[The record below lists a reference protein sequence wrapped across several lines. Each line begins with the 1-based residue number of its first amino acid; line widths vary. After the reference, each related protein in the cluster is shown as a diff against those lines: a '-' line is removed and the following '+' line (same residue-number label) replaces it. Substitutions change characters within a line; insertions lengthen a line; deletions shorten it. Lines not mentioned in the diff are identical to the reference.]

1 MKKRLLVFVVA
12 ALSFIEVMGQEAQ
25 EKDLVGYGGGRYEV
39 FKTGGQE
46 SIDLWFKWM
55 ELHVKEDTEGILA
68 LAHDDIVIE
77 APEATLNGKAELKEW
92 MSTTFTNGDLTVEHR
107 WAVPL
112 RFVNDDGTVNPG
124 DWIVNDY
131 VVNYKTND
139 GLTTDDSEA
148 NVYIVDGKVRYMK
161 IFTFKKETLQTKK
174 VTFSVDLNNSDEA
187 FSSVSVF
194 GSFNNWCASC
204 DYLTDLDNDG
214 IYTGTFD
221 VAVGELQYK
230 FTLDKQKVEEQFEAG
245 TECCKTI
252 GDYTNRVATITEDS
266 ELATVCFNSC
276 SSCE

>member
-1 MKKRLLVFVVA
+1 MKKHLLVFVVA

-25 EKDLVGYGGGRYEV
+25 KKDLVGYGGGRYEV

-68 LAHDDIVIE
+68 LAHYDIVIE
-77 APEATLNGKAELKEW
+77 APEATLNGKAEFKEW
-92 MSTTFTNGDLTVEHR
+92 MSTTFTNGDLTVEQR
-107 WAVPL
+107 WAVPI
-112 RFVNDDGTVNPG
+112 RFVNDDGSVNPG
-124 DWIVNDY
+124 DWIINDY

-139 GLTTDDSEA
+139 GLTIDDSEA
-148 NVYIVDGKVRYMK
+148 NVYIVEGKVRYMK
-161 IFTFKKETLQTKK
+161 IFTFKKETRQTKK
-174 VTFSVDLNNSDEA
+174 VTFSVDLNNSDEV

-245 TECCKTI
+245 AECCKTI

-266 ELATVCFNSC
+266 ELAAVCFNSC
-276 SSCE
+276 TSCK

>member
-1 MKKRLLVFVVA
+1 MKKPLLVFVVA

-25 EKDLVGYGGGRYEV
+25 KKDLVGYGGGRYEV

-112 RFVNDDGTVNPG
+112 RFVNDEGTVNPG

-139 GLTTDDSEA
+139 GLTIDDSEA
-148 NVYIVDGKVRYMK
+148 NVYIVEGKVRYMK
-161 IFTFKKETLQTKK
+161 IFTFKKETRQTKK
-174 VTFSVDLNNSDEA
+174 VTFSVDLNNSDEV

-245 TECCKTI
+245 AECCKTI

-266 ELATVCFNSC
+266 ELAAVCFNSC
-276 SSCE
+276 TSCK

>member
-25 EKDLVGYGGGRYEV
+25 KKDLVGYGGGRYEV

-112 RFVNDDGTVNPG
+112 RFVNDDGSLNPG

-139 GLTTDDSEA
+139 GLTIDDSEA
-148 NVYIVDGKVRYMK
+148 NVYIVEGKVRYMK
-161 IFTFKKETLQTKK
+161 IFTFKKETRQTKK
-174 VTFSVDLNNSDEA
+174 VTFSVDLNNSDEV

-245 TECCKTI
+245 AECCKTI
-252 GDYTNRVATITEDS
+252 GDYTNRVATITENS
-266 ELATVCFNSC
+266 ELAAVCFNSC
-276 SSCE
+276 TSCK

>member
-12 ALSFIEVMGQEAQ
+12 ALSFIEVMGREAKK
-25 EKDLVGYGGGRYEV
+25 KDLVGYGGGRYEV

-112 RFVNDDGTVNPG
+112 RFVNDDGSVNPG

-139 GLTTDDSEA
+139 GLTIDDSEA
-148 NVYIVDGKVRYMK
+148 NVYIVEGKVRYMK
-161 IFTFKKETLQTKK
+161 IFTFKKETRQTKK
-174 VTFSVDLNNSDEA
+174 VTFSVDLNNSDEV

-214 IYTGTFD
+214 VYTGTFD

-245 TECCKTI
+245 AECCKTI

-266 ELATVCFNSC
+266 ELAAVCFNSC
-276 SSCE
+276 TSCK

>member
-1 MKKRLLVFVVA
+1 MKKRLLVFGVA

-25 EKDLVGYGGGRYEV
+25 KKDLVGYGGGRYEV

-112 RFVNDDGTVNPG
+112 RFVNDDGSVNPG

-266 ELATVCFNSC
+266 ELAAVCFNSC
-276 SSCE
+276 SSCK

>member
-12 ALSFIEVMGQEAQ
+12 ALSFIEVMGQEAKK
-25 EKDLVGYGGGRYEV
+25 KDLVGYGGGRYEV

-112 RFVNDDGTVNPG
+112 RFVNDDGSVNPG

-139 GLTTDDSEA
+139 GLTIDDSEA
-148 NVYIVDGKVRYMK
+148 NVYIVEGKVRYMK
-161 IFTFKKETLQTKK
+161 IFTFKKETRQTKK
-174 VTFSVDLNNSDEA
+174 VTFSVDLNNSDEV

-214 IYTGTFD
+214 VYTGTFD

-245 TECCKTI
+245 AECCKTI

-266 ELATVCFNSC
+266 ELAAVCFNSC
-276 SSCE
+276 TSCK

>member
-1 MKKRLLVFVVA
+1 MKKHLLVFVVA

-25 EKDLVGYGGGRYEV
+25 KKDLVGYGGGRYEV

-112 RFVNDDGTVNPG
+112 RFVNDDGSVNPG

-139 GLTTDDSEA
+139 GLTIDDSEA
-148 NVYIVDGKVRYMK
+148 NVYIVEGKVRYMK
-161 IFTFKKETLQTKK
+161 IFTFKKETRQTKK
-174 VTFSVDLNNSDEA
+174 VTFSVDLNNSDEV

-214 IYTGTFD
+214 VYTGTFD

-230 FTLDKQKVEEQFEAG
+230 FTLDKQKFEEQFEAG
-245 TECCKTI
+245 AECCKTI

-266 ELATVCFNSC
+266 ELAAVCFNSC
-276 SSCE
+276 TSCK

>member
-25 EKDLVGYGGGRYEV
+25 KKDLVGYGGGRYEV

-112 RFVNDDGTVNPG
+112 RFVNDDGSVNPG

-139 GLTTDDSEA
+139 GLTIDDSEA
-148 NVYIVDGKVRYMK
+148 NVYIVEGKVRYMK
-161 IFTFKKETLQTKK
+161 IFTFKKETRQTKK
-174 VTFSVDLNNSDEA
+174 VTFSVDLNNSDEV

-214 IYTGTFD
+214 VYTGTFD
-221 VAVGELQYK
+221 VAVGELLYK

-245 TECCKTI
+245 AECCKTI

-266 ELATVCFNSC
+266 ELAAVCFNSC
-276 SSCE
+276 TSCK

>member
-25 EKDLVGYGGGRYEV
+25 KKDLVGYGGGRYEV

-112 RFVNDDGTVNPG
+112 RFVNDDGSVNPG

-245 TECCKTI
+245 AECCKTI

-266 ELATVCFNSC
+266 ELAAVCFNSC
-276 SSCE
+276 TSCK

>member
-25 EKDLVGYGGGRYEV
+25 KKDLVGYGGGRYEV

-112 RFVNDDGTVNPG
+112 RFVNDDGSVNPG

-139 GLTTDDSEA
+139 GLTIDDSEA
-148 NVYIVDGKVRYMK
+148 NVYIVEGKVRYMK
-161 IFTFKKETLQTKK
+161 IFTFKKETRQTKK
-174 VTFSVDLNNSDEA
+174 VTFSVDLNNSDEV

-214 IYTGTFD
+214 VYTGTFD

-245 TECCKTI
+245 AECCKTI
-252 GDYTNRVATITEDS
+252 WDYTNRVATITEDS
-266 ELATVCFNSC
+266 ELAAVCFNSC
-276 SSCE
+276 TSCK

>member
-25 EKDLVGYGGGRYEV
+25 KKDLVGYGGGRYEV

-112 RFVNDDGTVNPG
+112 RFVNDDGSVNPG

-139 GLTTDDSEA
+139 GLTIDDSEA
-148 NVYIVDGKVRYMK
+148 NVYIVEGKVRYMK
-161 IFTFKKETLQTKK
+161 IFTFKKETRQTKK
-174 VTFSVDLNNSDEA
+174 VTFSVDLNNSDEVS
-187 FSSVSVF
+187 SSVSVF

-214 IYTGTFD
+214 VYTGTFD

-245 TECCKTI
+245 AECCKTI

-266 ELATVCFNSC
+266 ELAAVCFNSC
-276 SSCE
+276 TSCK

>member
-25 EKDLVGYGGGRYEV
+25 KKDLVGYGGGRYEV

-112 RFVNDDGTVNPG
+112 RFVNDDGSVNPG

-139 GLTTDDSEA
+139 GLTIDDSEA
-148 NVYIVDGKVRYMK
+148 NVYIVEGKVRYMK
-161 IFTFKKETLQTKK
+161 IFTFKKETRQTKK
-174 VTFSVDLNNSDEA
+174 VTFSVDLNNSDEV

-214 IYTGTFD
+214 VYTGTFD

-245 TECCKTI
+245 VECCKTI

-266 ELATVCFNSC
+266 ELAAVCFNSC
-276 SSCE
+276 TSCK

>member
-25 EKDLVGYGGGRYEV
+25 KKDLVGYGGGRYEV

-139 GLTTDDSEA
+139 GLTIDDSEA
-148 NVYIVDGKVRYMK
+148 NVYIVEGKVRYMK
-161 IFTFKKETLQTKK
+161 IFTFKKETRQTKK
-174 VTFSVDLNNSDEA
+174 VTFSVDLNNSDEV

-245 TECCKTI
+245 AECCKTI

-266 ELATVCFNSC
+266 ELAAVCFNSC
-276 SSCE
+276 TSCK

>member
-25 EKDLVGYGGGRYEV
+25 KKDLVGYGGGRYEV

-112 RFVNDDGTVNPG
+112 RFVNDDGSVNPG
-124 DWIVNDY
+124 DWIINDY

-139 GLTTDDSEA
+139 GLTIDDSEA
-148 NVYIVDGKVRYMK
+148 NVYIVEGKVRYMK
-161 IFTFKKETLQTKK
+161 IFTFKKETRQTKK
-174 VTFSVDLNNSDEA
+174 VTFSVDLNNSDEV

-214 IYTGTFD
+214 VYTGTFD

-245 TECCKTI
+245 AECCKTI

-266 ELATVCFNSC
+266 ELAAVCFNSC
-276 SSCE
+276 TSCK

>member
-1 MKKRLLVFVVA
+1 MKKRLLVFGVA

-46 SIDLWFKWM
+46 SIDLWFKWI

-77 APEATLNGKAELKEW
+77 APEATLNGKAEFKEW

-112 RFVNDDGTVNPG
+112 RFVNDDGSVNPG

-139 GLTTDDSEA
+139 GLTIDDSEA
-148 NVYIVDGKVRYMK
+148 NVYIVEGKVRYMK
-161 IFTFKKETLQTKK
+161 IFTFKKETRQTKK
-174 VTFSVDLNNSDEA
+174 VTFSVDLNNSDEV

-245 TECCKTI
+245 AECCKTI

-266 ELATVCFNSC
+266 ELAAVCFNSC
-276 SSCE
+276 TSCK

>member
-12 ALSFIEVMGQEAQ
+12 ALSFIEVMGQEAKK
-25 EKDLVGYGGGRYEV
+25 KDLVGYGGGRYEV

-112 RFVNDDGTVNPG
+112 RFVNDDGSVNPG

-139 GLTTDDSEA
+139 GLTIDDSEA

-161 IFTFKKETLQTKK
+161 IFTFKKETRQTKK
-174 VTFSVDLNNSDEA
+174 VTFSVDLNNSDEV

-245 TECCKTI
+245 AECCKTI

-266 ELATVCFNSC
+266 ELAAVCFNSC
-276 SSCE
+276 TSCK

>member
-25 EKDLVGYGGGRYEV
+25 KKDLVGYGEGRYEV

-92 MSTTFTNGDLTVEHR
+92 MSTTFTNGDLTVEQR

-112 RFVNDDGTVNPG
+112 RFVNDEGTVNPG

-139 GLTTDDSEA
+139 GLTIDDSEA
-148 NVYIVDGKVRYMK
+148 NVYIVEGKVRYMK
-161 IFTFKKETLQTKK
+161 IFTFKKETRQTKK
-174 VTFSVDLNNSDEA
+174 VTFSVDLNNSDEV

-245 TECCKTI
+245 AECCKTI

-266 ELATVCFNSC
+266 ELAAVCFNSC
-276 SSCE
+276 TSCK

>member
-1 MKKRLLVFVVA
+1 MKKHLLVFVVA

-25 EKDLVGYGGGRYEV
+25 KKDLVGYGGGRYEV

-92 MSTTFTNGDLTVEHR
+92 MSTTFTNGDLTVEQR
-107 WAVPL
+107 WAVPI
-112 RFVNDDGTVNPG
+112 RFVNDDGSVNPG
-124 DWIVNDY
+124 DLIINDY

-139 GLTTDDSEA
+139 GLTIDDSEA
-148 NVYIVDGKVRYMK
+148 NVYIVEGKVRYMK
-161 IFTFKKETLQTKK
+161 IFTFKKETRQTKK
-174 VTFSVDLNNSDEA
+174 VTFSVDLNNSDEV

-214 IYTGTFD
+214 VYTGTFD

-245 TECCKTI
+245 AECCKTI

-266 ELATVCFNSC
+266 ELAAVCFNSC
-276 SSCE
+276 TSCK

>member
-12 ALSFIEVMGQEAQ
+12 TLSFIEVMGQEAQ
-25 EKDLVGYGGGRYEV
+25 KKDLVGYGGGRYEV

-112 RFVNDDGTVNPG
+112 RFVNDDGSVNPG

-139 GLTTDDSEA
+139 GLTIDDSEA
-148 NVYIVDGKVRYMK
+148 NVYIVEGKVRYMK
-161 IFTFKKETLQTKK
+161 IFTFKKETRQTKK
-174 VTFSVDLNNSDEA
+174 VTFSVDLNNSDEV

-214 IYTGTFD
+214 VYTGTFD

-245 TECCKTI
+245 AECCKTI

-266 ELATVCFNSC
+266 ELAAVCFNSC
-276 SSCE
+276 TSCK

>member
-1 MKKRLLVFVVA
+1 MKKRLLVFGVA

-25 EKDLVGYGGGRYEV
+25 KKDLVGYGGGRYEV

-112 RFVNDDGTVNPG
+112 RFVNDDGSVNPG

-245 TECCKTI
+245 AECCKTI

-266 ELATVCFNSC
+266 ELAAVCFNSC
-276 SSCE
+276 TSCK

>member
-25 EKDLVGYGGGRYEV
+25 KKDLVGYGGGRYEV

-112 RFVNDDGTVNPG
+112 RFVNDDGSVNPG

-161 IFTFKKETLQTKK
+161 IFTFKKETRQTKK
-174 VTFSVDLNNSDEA
+174 VTFSVDLNNSDEV

-214 IYTGTFD
+214 VYTGTFD

-245 TECCKTI
+245 AECCKTI

-266 ELATVCFNSC
+266 ELAAVCFNSC
-276 SSCE
+276 TSCK

>member
-1 MKKRLLVFVVA
+1 MKKCLLVFVVA

-25 EKDLVGYGGGRYEV
+25 KKDLVGYGGGRYEV

-112 RFVNDDGTVNPG
+112 RFVNDDGSVNPG

-139 GLTTDDSEA
+139 GLTIDDSEA
-148 NVYIVDGKVRYMK
+148 NVYIVEGKVRYMK
-161 IFTFKKETLQTKK
+161 IFTFKKETRQTKK
-174 VTFSVDLNNSDEA
+174 VTFSVDLNNSDEV

-214 IYTGTFD
+214 VYTGTFD

-245 TECCKTI
+245 AECCKTI

-266 ELATVCFNSC
+266 ELAAVCFNSC
-276 SSCE
+276 TSCK

>member
-25 EKDLVGYGGGRYEV
+25 KKDLVGYGGGRYEV

-112 RFVNDDGTVNPG
+112 RFVNDDGSVNPG

-139 GLTTDDSEA
+139 GLTIDDSEA
-148 NVYIVDGKVRYMK
+148 NVYIVEGKVRYMK
-161 IFTFKKETLQTKK
+161 IFTFKKETRQTKK
-174 VTFSVDLNNSDEA
+174 VTFSVDLNNSNEV

-214 IYTGTFD
+214 VYTGTFD

-245 TECCKTI
+245 AECCKTI

-266 ELATVCFNSC
+266 ELAAVCFNSC
-276 SSCE
+276 TSCK

>member
-1 MKKRLLVFVVA
+1 MKKRLLVFVVT

-25 EKDLVGYGGGRYEV
+25 KKDLVGYGGGRYEV

-112 RFVNDDGTVNPG
+112 RFVNDDGSVNPG

-139 GLTTDDSEA
+139 GLTIDDSEA
-148 NVYIVDGKVRYMK
+148 NVYIVEGKVRYMK
-161 IFTFKKETLQTKK
+161 IFTFKKETRQTKK
-174 VTFSVDLNNSDEA
+174 VTFSVDLNNSDEV

-214 IYTGTFD
+214 VYTGTFD

-245 TECCKTI
+245 AECCKTI

-266 ELATVCFNSC
+266 ELAAVCFNSC
-276 SSCE
+276 TSCK

>member
-25 EKDLVGYGGGRYEV
+25 KKDLVGYGGGRYEV

-112 RFVNDDGTVNPG
+112 RFVNDDESVNPG

-139 GLTTDDSEA
+139 GLTIDDSEA
-148 NVYIVDGKVRYMK
+148 NVYIVEGKVRYMK
-161 IFTFKKETLQTKK
+161 IFTFKKETRQTKK
-174 VTFSVDLNNSDEA
+174 VTFSVDLNNSDEV

-245 TECCKTI
+245 AECCKTI

-266 ELATVCFNSC
+266 ELAAVCFNSC
-276 SSCE
+276 TSCK

>member
-1 MKKRLLVFVVA
+1 MKKRLLVFGVA

-39 FKTGGQE
+39 FKTGGQD

-77 APEATLNGKAELKEW
+77 APEATLNGKAEFKEW

>member
-25 EKDLVGYGGGRYEV
+25 KKDLVGYGGGRYEV

-46 SIDLWFKWM
+46 SINLWFKWM

-112 RFVNDDGTVNPG
+112 RFVNDDGSVNPG

-139 GLTTDDSEA
+139 GLTIDDSEA
-148 NVYIVDGKVRYMK
+148 NVYIVEGKVRYMK
-161 IFTFKKETLQTKK
+161 IFTFKKETRQTKK
-174 VTFSVDLNNSDEA
+174 VTFSVDLNNSDEV

-245 TECCKTI
+245 AECCKTI
-252 GDYTNRVATITEDS
+252 GEYTNRVATITEDS
-266 ELATVCFNSC
+266 ELAAVCFNSC
-276 SSCE
+276 TSCK

>member
-1 MKKRLLVFVVA
+1 MKKRLLLFSVA

-25 EKDLVGYGGGRYEV
+25 KNNLVGYGGGRYEV

-77 APEATLNGKAELKEW
+77 APEATLNGKAEFKEW

>member
-25 EKDLVGYGGGRYEV
+25 KKDLVGYGGGRYEV

-92 MSTTFTNGDLTVEHR
+92 ISTTFTNGDLTVEHR

-112 RFVNDDGTVNPG
+112 RFVNDDGSVNPG

-139 GLTTDDSEA
+139 GLTIDDSEA
-148 NVYIVDGKVRYMK
+148 NVYIVEGKVRYMK
-161 IFTFKKETLQTKK
+161 IFTFKKETRQTKK
-174 VTFSVDLNNSDEA
+174 VTFSVDLNNSDEV

-214 IYTGTFD
+214 VYTGTFD

-245 TECCKTI
+245 AECCKTI

-266 ELATVCFNSC
+266 ELAAVCFNSC
-276 SSCE
+276 TSCK

>member
-1 MKKRLLVFVVA
+1 MKKRLLLFSVA

-25 EKDLVGYGGGRYEV
+25 KNNLVGYGGGRYEV

-112 RFVNDDGTVNPG
+112 RFVNDEGTVNPG

-139 GLTTDDSEA
+139 GLTMDDSEA

-161 IFTFKKETLQTKK
+161 IFTFKKEILQTKK
-174 VTFSVDLNNSDEA
+174 VTFSVDLNNSDEE

-245 TECCKTI
+245 AECCKTI

-266 ELATVCFNSC
+266 ELAAVCFNSC
-276 SSCE
+276 TSCK

>member
-1 MKKRLLVFVVA
+1 MKKPLLVFVVA

-25 EKDLVGYGGGRYEV
+25 KKDLVGYGGGRYEV

-112 RFVNDDGTVNPG
+112 RFVNDDGSVNPG

-139 GLTTDDSEA
+139 GLTIDDSEA
-148 NVYIVDGKVRYMK
+148 NVYIVEGKVRYMK
-161 IFTFKKETLQTKK
+161 IFTFKKETSQTKK
-174 VTFSVDLNNSDEA
+174 VTFSVDLNNSDEV

-245 TECCKTI
+245 AECCKTI

-266 ELATVCFNSC
+266 ELAAVCFNSC
-276 SSCE
+276 TSCK

>member
-25 EKDLVGYGGGRYEV
+25 KKDLVGYGGGRYEV

-77 APEATLNGKAELKEW
+77 APEATLNGKAEFKEW

>member
-25 EKDLVGYGGGRYEV
+25 KKDLVGYGGGRYEV

-46 SIDLWFKWM
+46 SVDLWFKWM

-112 RFVNDDGTVNPG
+112 RFVNDDGSVNPG

-139 GLTTDDSEA
+139 GLTIDDSEA
-148 NVYIVDGKVRYMK
+148 NVYIVEGKVRYMK
-161 IFTFKKETLQTKK
+161 IFTFKKETRQTKK
-174 VTFSVDLNNSDEA
+174 VTFSVDLNNSDEV

-214 IYTGTFD
+214 VYTGTFD

-245 TECCKTI
+245 AECCKTI

-266 ELATVCFNSC
+266 ELAAVCFNSC
-276 SSCE
+276 TSCK

>member
-25 EKDLVGYGGGRYEV
+25 KKDLVGYGGGRYEV

-55 ELHVKEDTEGILA
+55 ELHVKEDTEGILT

-112 RFVNDDGTVNPG
+112 RFVNDDGSVNPG

-139 GLTTDDSEA
+139 GLTIDDSEA
-148 NVYIVDGKVRYMK
+148 NVYIVEGKVRYMK
-161 IFTFKKETLQTKK
+161 IFTFKKETRQTKK
-174 VTFSVDLNNSDEA
+174 VTFSVDLNNSDEV

-214 IYTGTFD
+214 VYTGTFD

-245 TECCKTI
+245 AECCKTI

-266 ELATVCFNSC
+266 ELAAVCFNSC
-276 SSCE
+276 TSCK

>member
-25 EKDLVGYGGGRYEV
+25 KKDLVGYGGGRYEV

-92 MSTTFTNGDLTVEHR
+92 MSTTFTNGDLTVEQR
-107 WAVPL
+107 WAVPI
-112 RFVNDDGTVNPG
+112 RFVNDDGSVNPG
-124 DWIVNDY
+124 DWIINDY

-139 GLTTDDSEA
+139 GLTIDDSEA
-148 NVYIVDGKVRYMK
+148 NVYIVEGKVRYMK
-161 IFTFKKETLQTKK
+161 IFTFKKETRQTKK
-174 VTFSVDLNNSDEA
+174 VTFSVDLNNSDEV

-214 IYTGTFD
+214 VYTGTFD

-245 TECCKTI
+245 AECCKTI

-266 ELATVCFNSC
+266 ELAAVCFNSC
-276 SSCE
+276 TSCK

>member
-25 EKDLVGYGGGRYEV
+25 KKDLVGYGGGRYEV

-112 RFVNDDGTVNPG
+112 RFVNDDGSVNPG

-139 GLTTDDSEA
+139 GLTIDDSEA
-148 NVYIVDGKVRYMK
+148 NVYIVEGKVRYMK
-161 IFTFKKETLQTKK
+161 IFTFKKETRQTKK
-174 VTFSVDLNNSDEA
+174 VTFSVDLNNSDEV

-230 FTLDKQKVEEQFEAG
+230 FTLDKQKVEE
-245 TECCKTI
+245 
-252 GDYTNRVATITEDS
+252 
-266 ELATVCFNSC
+266 
-276 SSCE
+276 

>member
-77 APEATLNGKAELKEW
+77 APEATLNGKAEFKEW

>member
-1 MKKRLLVFVVA
+1 MKKRLLVFGVA

-46 SIDLWFKWM
+46 SIDLWFKWI

-77 APEATLNGKAELKEW
+77 APEATLNGKAEFKEW

-161 IFTFKKETLQTKK
+161 IFTFKKETRQTKK

>member
-12 ALSFIEVMGQEAQ
+12 VLSFIEVMGQEAQ
-25 EKDLVGYGGGRYEV
+25 KKDLVGYGGGRYEV

-112 RFVNDDGTVNPG
+112 RFVNDDGSVNPG

-245 TECCKTI
+245 AECCKTI

-266 ELATVCFNSC
+266 ELAAVCFNSC
-276 SSCE
+276 TSCK

>member
-25 EKDLVGYGGGRYEV
+25 KKDLVGYGGGRYEV

-139 GLTTDDSEA
+139 GLTMDDSEA
-148 NVYIVDGKVRYMK
+148 NIYIVDGKVRYMK
-161 IFTFKKETLQTKK
+161 IFTFKKEILQTKK
-174 VTFSVDLNNSDEA
+174 VTFSVDLNNSDEE

-266 ELATVCFNSC
+266 ELTTVCFNSC